1 MKRRLAG
8 QRQQEKAMSLNDLG
22 VEAKAPKRKR
32 GTLTQTEI
40 VEHVLD
46 VMLRTHCRDLHQSV
60 QHITELSV
68 TDAKN
73 MLAKTDAIVRQFHGL
88 KRLIRK
94 KVGITTN
101 RPQLNLF
108 DDEPR

>member
-1 MKRRLAG
+1 
-8 QRQQEKAMSLNDLG
+8 MSRNDAE

-32 GTLTQTEI
+32 GSLTQTEI

-46 VMLRTHCRDLHQSV
+46 VMLRTHCRDLYQSA
-60 QHITELSV
+60 QHIKELSV

-94 KVGITTN
+94 KAGMTTN
-101 RPQLNLF
+101 RPQLKLF
-108 DDEPR
+108 DDEK

>member
-1 MKRRLAG
+1 MP
-8 QRQQEKAMSLNDLG
+8 LNDTG

-32 GTLTQTEI
+32 GSLTQTEI

-46 VMLRTHCRDLHQSV
+46 VMLRTHCRDLYQSA
-60 QHITELSV
+60 QRIKELSV

-94 KVGITTN
+94 KTGMTTN
-101 RPQLNLF
+101 RPQLKLF
-108 DDEPR
+108 DDEK